1 MLRKNF
7 PELFCVVGD
16 RAPEIDDK
24 LMAPTPF
31 IIVAIDGGAAS
42 GKSTSSKILADR
54 FNLLHVDTG
63 SFYRA
68 VTAELLRRGVQAT
81 DLPAVRAASAGLTF
95 STRVSGRSAHMR
107 IDDRA
112 VPDADIRSRNVNDH
126 VSHFAAI
133 PEVRTALLAYQR
145 GLTDVAQTHG
155 LRGVVMEG
163 RDIGSVIFPDAD
175 FRFFLHAHPDE
186 RARRRANEGQHDS
199 IAERDRI
206 DSSRKTAPLACP
218 SGAVSIDTTRLTLPE
233 VVETMAALIA
243 ARIAAP

>member
-1 MLRKNF
+1 
-7 PELFCVVGD
+7 
-16 RAPEIDDK
+16 
-24 LMAPTPF
+24 MATSPF

-68 VTAELLRRGVQAT
+68 VTAELLRRGLAAT
-81 DLPAVRAASAGLTF
+81 DLPAVRVASAGLKF
-95 STRVSGRSAHMR
+95 STQVSGRSTQMK
-107 IDDRA
+107 IDGHA

-133 PEVRTALLAYQR
+133 PEVRAALLAYQR
-145 GLTDVAQTHG
+145 GLADVARTQG

-186 RARRRANEGQHDS
+186 RARRRAQEGQQDS

-206 DSSRKTAPLACP
+206 DSSRKNAPLACP
-218 SGAVSIDTTRLTLPE
+218 PGAVSIDTTHLTLSQ
-233 VVETMAALIA
+233 VVELMAAPIA
-243 ARIAAP
+243 EGMAAP

>member
-1 MLRKNF
+1 
-7 PELFCVVGD
+7 
-16 RAPEIDDK
+16 
-24 LMAPTPF
+24 MASTPF

-42 GKSTSSKILADR
+42 GKSSSSRTLSER

-68 VTAELLRRGVQAT
+68 ITAEMLRRGVKAG
-81 DLPAVRAASAGLTF
+81 DL
-95 STRVSGRSAHMR
+95 TRVRHALGEVTLGTRVEGRSAQMEIGGR
-107 IDDRA
+107 VAGDE
-112 VPDADIRSRNVNDH
+112 IRSREVNDH

-145 GLTDVAQTHG
+145 GQADVARRHG
-155 LRGVVMEG
+155 FRGLVMEG

-175 FRFFLHAHPDE
+175 FRFFLHAHPEE

-218 SGAVSIDTTRLTLPE
+218 PGAVSIDTTHVTLPE
-233 VVETMAALIA
+233 VVEQMAAAIA
-243 ARIAAP
+243 RKLGA